1 VTDQVIN
8 SARKVVMKFSRD
20 RHKRNIACSLP
31 SKPTWSLIDMH
42 KRTLLQLTCAIAVTA
57 VLSGCA
63 TTPAPTTIADTA
75 ARTPQLSTLTRLLG
89 EAGLADTLR
98 GPGPFTVFAPSDEA
112 FKAVPAATMAQLA
125 KDKDMLRSVLTFH
138 VVPGKVMAAD
148 VKNGPVKSV
157 QGANLALSRAGTFV
171 TVEEAVV
178 QTADVPVTNG
188 VVHIIDAVLI
198 PPPPPRR

>member
-1 VTDQVIN
+1 MQ
-8 SARKVVMKFSRD
+8 
-20 RHKRNIACSLP
+20 
-31 SKPTWSLIDMH
+31 
-42 KRTLLQLTCAIAVTA
+42 KRTLLLACAVAVTA
-57 VLSGCA
+57 FLSGCA

-138 VVPGKVMAAD
+138 VVPGKVMAAE

-171 TVEEAVV
+171 TVEDAVV
-178 QTADVPVTNG
+178 QVPDVPVTNG

-198 PPPPPRR
+198 PPAPPRR